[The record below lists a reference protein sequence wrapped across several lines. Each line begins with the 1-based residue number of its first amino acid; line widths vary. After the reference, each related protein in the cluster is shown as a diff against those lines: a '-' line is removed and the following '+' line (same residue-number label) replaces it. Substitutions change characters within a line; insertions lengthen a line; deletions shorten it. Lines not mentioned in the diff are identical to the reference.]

1 MTDHML
7 TTGSTPASD
16 WLATSALFL
25 HAGALLASTACLAA
39 FLVGHSTIAIAAAVL
54 AVLHLVG
61 ARASLVLDG
70 SLEKRRQSRDRSVSP
85 LGEYALAGGSL

>member
-7 TTGSTPASD
+7 TTGSSPASD
-16 WLATSALFL
+16 WLATSALLL
-25 HAGALLASTACLAA
+25 HAVALLASTACLAA
-39 FLVGHSTIAIAAAVL
+39 FLVGQTTMAIAAGVL
-54 AVLHLVG
+54 AVLHLAG

-70 SLEKRRQSRDRSVSP
+70 SLEKRRLRRDRSTSP

>member
-1 MTDHML
+1 MTHHVL
-7 TTGSTPASD
+7 TTGSSPASD

-39 FLVGHSTIAIAAAVL
+39 FLVGQSTIAIVAGVL

-70 SLEKRRQSRDRSVSP
+70 SLEKRRQGHDPSVSP